1 MAENPM
7 LNKTRYGNKAKIEE
21 AKTTGVINEG
31 DFVVTKDTDEF
42 AFITP
47 SGETRFLKSKSSK
60 EYTLKGTD
68 LGALKN
74 GQTIPK
80 EIDMDGLL
88 SLITQKSIPATYTKP
103 TVSLANNAG
112 TASGNV
118 EAGTSVTPKLRATFN
133 KNDAGNLTAISIKK
147 ANVSVKDGSSSPL
160 DYTGEAIVVGDE
172 TITFTATAS
181 YGDGE
186 IKNDNLGQ
194 PSPNGQIK
202 AGTVNSSG
210 YSFTGQRN
218 SFWGSGLGTVDS
230 PTSEIARNLANKRLN
245 LTSGTRVSMKV
256 EKGQQNIMFA
266 LPEPRTL
273 TQVIYDDL
281 GDKGMLSSF
290 KKSTVQVADAREGQ
304 NGLKNYNCY
313 VYNLATPCAAAMNF
327 TFVIG

>member
-1 MAENPM
+1 MPENVM
-7 LNKTRYGNKAKIEE
+7 QVKFLTGKKGDIEAAKQNKTID
-21 AKTTGVINEG
+21 EG
-31 DFVVTKDTDEF
+31 DFVVTNDTDEF
-42 AFITP
+42 AFINKNK
-47 SGETRFLKSKSSK
+47 ETKFLKSRSQKA
-60 EYTLKGTD
+60 YTLKGTD

-74 GQTIPK
+74 GQTIP
-80 EIDMDGLL
+80 ENIDMDGLL
-88 SLITQKSIPATYTKP
+88 SMITQKSIPATYTKP
-103 TVSLANNAG
+103 TVAIANNGGTAAG
-112 TASGNV
+112 TV

-133 KNDAGNLTAISIKK
+133 KNDAGNLTTISIKK
-147 ANVSVKDGSSSPL
+147 TNTSVKDGTTSPL
-160 DYTGEAIVVGDE
+160 DYAGEAIVVGDE
-172 TITFTATAS
+172 TVTFTASAS
-181 YGDGE
+181 YGDGA

-202 AGTVNSSG
+202 AGTVTSSG

-218 SFWGSGLGTVDS
+218 SFWGSGVGRMES
-230 PTSEIARNLANKRLN
+230 PTSDVIRKLANKRLN
-245 LTSGTRVSMKV
+245 VTAGTKISMKV
-256 EKGQQNIMFA
+256 EKGQQHIMFV

-290 KKSTVQVADAREGQ
+290 IKSTVQVADARGAQ

>member
-1 MAENPM
+1 MPDKIMKIKFLTGKKGDIDA
-7 LNKTRYGNKAKIEE
+7 AKQSNAID
-21 AKTTGVINEG
+21 EG
-31 DFVVTKDTDEF
+31 DFVVTSDTDEF
-42 AFITP
+42 AFINKAK
-47 SGETRFLKSKSSK
+47 ETKFLKSRSQKA
-60 EYTLKGTD
+60 YTLKGTD

-74 GQTIPK
+74 GQTIP
-80 EIDMDGLL
+80 ENIDMDGLL
-88 SLITQKSIPATYTKP
+88 SMITQKSIPATYTKP
-103 TVSLANNAG
+103 TVAITNNG
-112 TASGNV
+112 GSASGNV

-133 KNDAGNLTAISIKK
+133 KNDAGDLTAISIKK
-147 ANVSVKDGSSSPL
+147 ANTSVKDGTASPL
-160 DYTGEAIVVGDE
+160 DYNGEAIVIGDE
-172 TITFTATAS
+172 TVTFTASAS
-181 YGDGE
+181 YGDGT

-218 SFWGSGLGTVDS
+218 SFWGSGVGTMTS
-230 PTSEIARNLANKRLN
+230 PTSDSIRKLANKRLN
-245 LTSGTRVSMKV
+245 LTVGTKISMKV
-256 EKGQQNIMFA
+256 EKGQQHIMFA

-290 KKSTVQVADAREGQ
+290 TKSTVQVADARGEQ

-313 VYNLATPCAAAMNF
+313 VYNLATPCQASMNF

>member
-1 MAENPM
+1 MAENPIR
-7 LNKTRYGNKAKIEE
+7 NKTGYGNKGKIEE
-21 AKTTGVINEG
+21 AKIAGKINEG
-31 DFVVTKDTDEF
+31 DFVVTDTDEF
-42 AFITP
+42 AFINP

-112 TASGNV
+112 TVSGNV

-147 ANVSVKDGSSSPL
+147 ASVSVKDGSSSPL

-181 YGDGE
+181 YGDGV

-218 SFWGSGLGTVDS
+218 SFWGSGLGTVDH
-230 PTSEIARNLANKRLN
+230 PTSDMIRKLANKRLN
-245 LTSGTRVSMKV
+245 LASGTKISMKV
-256 EKGQQNIMFA
+256 EKGQQNIMFV

-290 KKSTVQVADAREGQ
+290 VKTTVKVADARGGQ

-313 VYNLATPCAAAMNF
+313 VYNLATPCEAAAMNF

>member
-7 LNKTRYGNKAKIEE
+7 LNKTRYGEKAKIEE
-21 AKTTGVINEG
+21 AKATGIINEG

-42 AFITP
+42 AFINP

-103 TVSLANNAG
+103 TVSLANHAG

-147 ANVSVKDGSSSPL
+147 ASVSVKDGSSSPL

-202 AGTVNSSG
+202 AGTINSSG
-210 YSFTGQRN
+210 YSFVGKRNLFYGTGIGDLPELN
-218 SFWGSGLGTVDS
+218 SVTVRGLSNKQLNPNAGTVFNIN
-230 PTSEIARNLANKRLN
+230 IAI
-245 LTSGTRVSMKV
+245 
-256 EKGQQNIMFA
+256 GQQYVIFA
-266 LPEPRTL
+266 YPATL
-273 TQVIYDDL
+273 RDVNQVFYVETNDP
-281 GDKGMLSSF
+281 GVASNFTKN
-290 KKSTVQVADAREGQ
+290 TVDVADARGGE
-304 NGLKNYNCY
+304 NGKISYK
-313 VYNLATPCAAAMNF
+313 VYTYKMNVPAAAKM
-327 TFVIG
+327 TFKVTI